1 MVDKN
6 PVARVETEHEAK
18 SQEPTGTQSSGPE
31 PSSHDALKHDLAVL
45 EAIASGLPAYL
56 ASDVTWWDMGRSGM
70 PLLTIG
76 GYLMRRR
83 RLAALSH
90 LLLASEIEAMTAIN
104 VTFDD
109 VVAHEVV
116 HFEDRAQ
123 AEIGSRLREW
133 TVYLRDLAVS
143 HRLAADT
150 ARYGFL
156 ADTRVVIEEL
166 VAKLG
171 ARPFH
176 LPDHVPADVAK
187 LDKRLK
193 SRWTPGPFI
202 WAPIW
207 TPAYPPTAYWWLYG
221 HPKTD

>member
-1 MVDKN
+1 MDRN
-6 PVARVETEHEAK
+6 PVERVELEREENNEKTAGA
-18 SQEPTGTQSSGPE
+18 QAPAQQ

-83 RLAALSH
+83 RLLALGH
-90 LLLASEIEAMTAIN
+90 LLLASEIEAMRAIN
-104 VTFDD
+104 STFDD
-109 VVAHEVV
+109 VVSREVV
-116 HFEDRAQ
+116 HFEDRAL
-123 AEIGSRLREW
+123 AEVGSRLREW

-156 ADTRVVIEEL
+156 ADTRVVIGEL
-166 VAKLG
+166 VDKLG
-171 ARPFH
+171 ERPFH
-176 LPDHVPADVAK
+176 LPDHVTTDIAK

-193 SRWTPGPFI
+193 ARWTPGEFI

-207 TPAYPPTAYWWLYG
+207 TPAYPPAAYWWLYG

>member
-1 MVDKN
+1 MVDRN
-6 PVARVETEHEAK
+6 PVERIEAEREAV
-18 SQEPTGTQSSGPE
+18 SAEAGQVSRQE

-45 EAIASGLPAYL
+45 GAIASGLPAYL

-90 LLLASEIEAMTAIN
+90 LLLASEIEAMNAIN
-104 VTFDD
+104 VAFDD

-116 HFEDRAQ
+116 RFEDRAQ

-143 HRLAADT
+143 HRLASDT

-156 ADTRVVIEEL
+156 ADTRVVIGEL
-166 VAKLG
+166 VARLG
-171 ARPFH
+171 ERPFH
-176 LPDHVPADVAK
+176 LPDHVVADVAK

-193 SRWTPGPFI
+193 AHWTPGPFI

-207 TPAYPPTAYWWLYG
+207 TPAYPPATYWWLYG
-221 HPKTD
+221 HPKAD

>member
-1 MVDKN
+1 MIDRN
-6 PVARVETEHEAK
+6 PVERVETEHERVSEEAG
-18 SQEPTGTQSSGPE
+18 QA

-90 LLLASEIEAMTAIN
+90 LLLASEIEAMTAVN
-104 VTFDD
+104 TAFDD
-109 VVAHEVV
+109 VVAQEVV
-116 HFEDRAQ
+116 RFEDRAQ
-123 AEIGSRLREW
+123 AEVGSRLREW
-133 TVYLRDLAVS
+133 TVYLRDLSVS

-150 ARYGFL
+150 VRYGFL
-156 ADTRVVIEEL
+156 ADTRVVIGEL
-166 VAKLG
+166 VAKLSE
-171 ARPFH
+171 RPFH
-176 LPDHVPADVAK
+176 LPDHVVADVTK

-193 SRWTPGPFI
+193 ARWTTGPFI
-202 WAPIW
+202 WAPVW
-207 TPAYPPTAYWWLYG
+207 TPAYPPTTYWWLYG
-221 HPKTD
+221 QPKAD

>member
-1 MVDKN
+1 MVDRN
-6 PVARVETEHEAK
+6 PVERVEAEREGIG
-18 SQEPTGTQSSGPE
+18 EEVTGQQA
-31 PSSHDALKHDLAVL
+31 SSHDALKHDLAVL

-90 LLLASEIEAMTAIN
+90 LLLASEIEVMTAIN
-104 VTFDD
+104 AAFDD
-109 VVAHEVV
+109 VVSHEVV

-156 ADTRVVIEEL
+156 ADTRVVIGEL

-171 ARPFH
+171 ERPFH
-176 LPDHVPADVAK
+176 LPDHVAADVAK

-193 SRWTPGPFI
+193 ARWTPGPFI

-207 TPAYPPTAYWWLYG
+207 TPAYPPAAYWWLYG
-221 HPKTD
+221 HPKVD